1 MSSDLVGG
9 FFFNFLCG
17 LIHNLN
23 LSRKS
28 VPLHTNSLTPDSVG
42 IKPPL
47 MNSRTIINRTIF
59 LSVFVIAGYL
69 LARSFYYG
77 SFIGIVLALLAIAA
91 WSMFLYKLNK
101 MQSENDSEEMSE
113 TY

>member
-1 MSSDLVGG
+1 
-9 FFFNFLCG
+9 
-17 LIHNLN
+17 
-23 LSRKS
+23 
-28 VPLHTNSLTPDSVG
+28 
-42 IKPPL
+42 
-47 MNSRTIINRTIF
+47 MNSRAIISKTLI

-101 MQSENDSEEMSE
+101 IQTENDTEEMSK

>member
-1 MSSDLVGG
+1 
-9 FFFNFLCG
+9 
-17 LIHNLN
+17 
-23 LSRKS
+23 
-28 VPLHTNSLTPDSVG
+28 
-42 IKPPL
+42 
-47 MNSRTIINRTIF
+47 MNSRTIINRSII
-59 LSVFVIAGYL
+59 LSFFAIAGYL

-101 MQSENDSEEMSE
+101 MQTENDSEEMSE

>member
-1 MSSDLVGG
+1 
-9 FFFNFLCG
+9 
-17 LIHNLN
+17 
-23 LSRKS
+23 
-28 VPLHTNSLTPDSVG
+28 
-42 IKPPL
+42 
-47 MNSRTIINRTIF
+47 MNSRSIINRTII

-101 MQSENDSEEMSE
+101 MQTENDSEEMSE

>member
-1 MSSDLVGG
+1 
-9 FFFNFLCG
+9 
-17 LIHNLN
+17 
-23 LSRKS
+23 
-28 VPLHTNSLTPDSVG
+28 
-42 IKPPL
+42 
-47 MNSRTIINRTIF
+47 MNSRAIINKMLI

-101 MQSENDSEEMSE
+101 MQSENDTEEMSE